1 MGGQPGGNNQN
12 NQHQNFNNH
21 EFLSEF
27 DQFQPVVDV
36 YANAYPENLIDP
48 DSVLQEY
55 QLLEQN
61 QNAIAP
67 QPLSSSIQDLPSN
80 DEAQFFEY
88 IMNSS
93 VPDNALDHL
102 MSEPMVASTI
112 PVTNQTPMNPV
123 SATADPL
130 LNIIF
135 DTPTTTS
142 MEASSPAAIFSVP
155 SSYTEPSMTT
165 PEVAPPMIEVAPSM
179 ILNFDPETGTIE
191 QAPINS
197 APSSPSSSISSSID
211 LDQLSTT
218 SSPGRTKVDNKERCR
233 KYRQRIKNK
242 NKSDEA
248 EYEVLK
254 IRNIE
259 LKSKAANME
268 EQCRKMKKMVVA
280 AIRQGKMNA
289 NLANKIKLEFSFL
302 DI

>member
-1 MGGQPGGNNQN
+1 
-12 NQHQNFNNH
+12 
-21 EFLSEF
+21 
-27 DQFQPVVDV
+27 
-36 YANAYPENLIDP
+36 
-48 DSVLQEY
+48 
-55 QLLEQN
+55 
-61 QNAIAP
+61 
-67 QPLSSSIQDLPSN
+67 
-80 DEAQFFEY
+80 
-88 IMNSS
+88 MNSS

-102 MSEPMVASTI
+102 MAEPMVASNI
-112 PVTNQTPMNPV
+112 PVANQTPMNPV

-142 MEASSPAAIFSVP
+142 MEASSPAAIVSVP
-155 SSYTEPSMTT
+155 SSYTEPSMTAT
-165 PEVAPPMIEVAPSM
+165 EVAPTM

-197 APSSPSSSISSSID
+197 EPSSPSSSISSSID

-233 KYRQRIKNK
+233 QYRQRIKNK

-248 EYEVLK
+248 DYEVLK

-268 EQCRKMKKMVVA
+268 EQSKKMKKMVVA

>member
-1 MGGQPGGNNQN
+1 
-12 NQHQNFNNH
+12 
-21 EFLSEF
+21 
-27 DQFQPVVDV
+27 
-36 YANAYPENLIDP
+36 
-48 DSVLQEY
+48 
-55 QLLEQN
+55 
-61 QNAIAP
+61 
-67 QPLSSSIQDLPSN
+67 
-80 DEAQFFEY
+80 
-88 IMNSS
+88 MNSS

-102 MSEPMVASTI
+102 MAEPMVASTI
-112 PVTNQTPMNPV
+112 PETNQTPMNPV

-142 MEASSPAAIFSVP
+142 MEASSPAAIVSVP
-155 SSYTEPSMTT
+155 SSYTEPSMTAT
-165 PEVAPPMIEVAPSM
+165 EVAPSMIEVAPSM
-179 ILNFDPETGTIE
+179 ILNFDPETGSIE
-191 QAPINS
+191 LAAPINS

-233 KYRQRIKNK
+233 QYRQRIKNK

-268 EQCRKMKKMVVA
+268 EQCKKMKKMVVA

>member
-1 MGGQPGGNNQN
+1 MNPNVPNDA
-12 NQHQNFNNH
+12 
-21 EFLSEF
+21 L
-27 DQFQPVVDV
+27 
-36 YANAYPENLIDP
+36 ENML
-48 DSVLQEY
+48 VG
-55 QLLEQN
+55 
-61 QNAIAP
+61 
-67 QPLSSSIQDLPSN
+67 
-80 DEAQFFEY
+80 
-88 IMNSS
+88 
-93 VPDNALDHL
+93 
-102 MSEPMVASTI
+102 PMVASNI
-112 PVTNQTPMNPV
+112 PEVNQTPMVPV

-142 MEASSPAAIFSVP
+142 MEATSPAAIVSVP
-155 SSYTEPSMTT
+155 SSYTEPSMTAT
-165 PEVAPPMIEVAPSM
+165 EVAPTM

-197 APSSPSSSISSSID
+197 EPSSPSSSISSSIY

-233 KYRQRIKNK
+233 QYRQRIKNK

-259 LKSKAANME
+259 LKSRAANME
-268 EQCRKMKKMVVA
+268 EQCKKMKKMVVA

>member
-1 MGGQPGGNNQN
+1 
-12 NQHQNFNNH
+12 
-21 EFLSEF
+21 
-27 DQFQPVVDV
+27 
-36 YANAYPENLIDP
+36 
-48 DSVLQEY
+48 
-55 QLLEQN
+55 
-61 QNAIAP
+61 
-67 QPLSSSIQDLPSN
+67 
-80 DEAQFFEY
+80 
-88 IMNSS
+88 MNSS

-102 MSEPMVASTI
+102 MAEPMVASTI
-112 PVTNQTPMNPV
+112 PVTNQTPMIPV

-142 MEASSPAAIFSVP
+142 MEASSPAAIVSVP
-155 SSYTEPSMTT
+155 SSYTEPSKTA
-165 PEVAPPMIEVAPSM
+165 PEVAPSMIEVAPSMFEVAPSTMIEVAPSMIEVAPSM

-233 KYRQRIKNK
+233 QYRQRIKNK

-268 EQCRKMKKMVVA
+268 EQCKKMKKMVVA

>member
-1 MGGQPGGNNQN
+1 
-12 NQHQNFNNH
+12 
-21 EFLSEF
+21 
-27 DQFQPVVDV
+27 
-36 YANAYPENLIDP
+36 
-48 DSVLQEY
+48 
-55 QLLEQN
+55 
-61 QNAIAP
+61 
-67 QPLSSSIQDLPSN
+67 
-80 DEAQFFEY
+80 
-88 IMNSS
+88 MNSS

-102 MSEPMVASTI
+102 MAEPMVASTI
-112 PVTNQTPMNPV
+112 PVVNQAPMNPV

-142 MEASSPAAIFSVP
+142 MEASSPAAKQP
-155 SSYTEPSMTT
+155 SSYTEPPMTAT
-165 PEVAPPMIEVAPSM
+165 EVAPSMIEVAPSMFEVAPSTMIEVAPSMIEVAPSM

-197 APSSPSSSISSSID
+197 APSSPSSSID

-233 KYRQRIKNK
+233 QYRQRIKNK

-268 EQCRKMKKMVVA
+268 EQCKKMKKMVVA

>member
-1 MGGQPGGNNQN
+1 MNPNVPNDA
-12 NQHQNFNNH
+12 
-21 EFLSEF
+21 L
-27 DQFQPVVDV
+27 
-36 YANAYPENLIDP
+36 ENML
-48 DSVLQEY
+48 VG
-55 QLLEQN
+55 
-61 QNAIAP
+61 
-67 QPLSSSIQDLPSN
+67 
-80 DEAQFFEY
+80 
-88 IMNSS
+88 
-93 VPDNALDHL
+93 
-102 MSEPMVASTI
+102 PMVASNI
-112 PVTNQTPMNPV
+112 PEVNQTPMIPV

-142 MEASSPAAIFSVP
+142 MEASSSAAIVSVP
-155 SSYTEPSMTT
+155 SSYTEPSMTAT
-165 PEVAPPMIEVAPSM
+165 EVAPTI

-191 QAPINS
+191 QAPINCE
-197 APSSPSSSISSSID
+197 PSSPSSSISSSID

-233 KYRQRIKNK
+233 QYRQRIKNK

-268 EQCRKMKKMVVA
+268 EQCKKMKKMVVA

>member
-1 MGGQPGGNNQN
+1 VPGGNNQN
-12 NQHQNFNNH
+12 NQHKNFNNH

-27 DQFQPVVDV
+27 DQFQPVDV
-36 YANAYPENLIDP
+36 YANAYPQNLIDP

-55 QLLEQN
+55 QLLEQT

-67 QPLSSSIQDLPSN
+67 QPLSSNIQDLPSN

-102 MSEPMVASTI
+102 MSEPMVASNI
-112 PVTNQTPMNPV
+112 PEANQTPTNPV

-142 MEASSPAAIFSVP
+142 MEASSPAAIVSVP
-155 SSYTEPSMTT
+155 SSYTEPSMTAT
-165 PEVAPPMIEVAPSM
+165 EVAPTM

-197 APSSPSSSISSSID
+197 APSSPSSSID

-233 KYRQRIKNK
+233 QYRQRIKNK

-268 EQCRKMKKMVVA
+268 EQCKKMKKMVVA

>member
-1 MGGQPGGNNQN
+1 MG
-12 NQHQNFNNH
+12 NH

-27 DQFQPVVDV
+27 DQFQPVVDD
-36 YANAYPENLIDP
+36 YANADPQNLIDP

-55 QLLEQN
+55 QLLEQT

-102 MSEPMVASTI
+102 MAEPMVASTI
-112 PVTNQTPMNPV
+112 PVVNQTPTNPV

-142 MEASSPAAIFSVP
+142 MEASSPAAIVSVP
-155 SSYTEPSMTT
+155 SSYTEPSMTAT
-165 PEVAPPMIEVAPSM
+165 EVAPSM

-197 APSSPSSSISSSID
+197 EPSSPSSSTSSSID

-233 KYRQRIKNK
+233 QYRQRIKNK

-268 EQCRKMKKMVVA
+268 EQCKKMKKMVVA

>member
-12 NQHQNFNNH
+12 NQHQNFINH

-27 DQFQPVVDV
+27 DQLQPVDV
-36 YANAYPENLIDP
+36 YANAYPQNLIDP

-55 QLLEQN
+55 QLLEQT

-67 QPLSSSIQDLPSN
+67 QPLSSN

-102 MSEPMVASTI
+102 MAESMVASTI
-112 PVTNQTPMNPV
+112 PVTNQTQMVPV

-130 LNIIF
+130 LSILF

-142 MEASSPAAIFSVP
+142 MEASSPAAIVSVP
-155 SSYTEPSMTT
+155 SSYTEPSMS
-165 PEVAPPMIEVAPSM
+165 AIEVAPSM
-179 ILNFDPETGTIE
+179 ILNFDPGTGSIE
-191 QAPINS
+191 LAAPINS

-233 KYRQRIKNK
+233 QYRQRIKNK

-248 EYEVLK
+248 E
-254 IRNIE
+254 
-259 LKSKAANME
+259 
-268 EQCRKMKKMVVA
+268 
-280 AIRQGKMNA
+280 
-289 NLANKIKLEFSFL
+289 
-302 DI
+302 

>member
-1 MGGQPGGNNQN
+1 MG
-12 NQHQNFNNH
+12 
-21 EFLSEF
+21 
-27 DQFQPVVDV
+27 
-36 YANAYPENLIDP
+36 
-48 DSVLQEY
+48 
-55 QLLEQN
+55 
-61 QNAIAP
+61 
-67 QPLSSSIQDLPSN
+67 
-80 DEAQFFEY
+80 
-88 IMNSS
+88 
-93 VPDNALDHL
+93 
-102 MSEPMVASTI
+102 
-112 PVTNQTPMNPV
+112 
-123 SATADPL
+123 
-130 LNIIF
+130 NIIF

-142 MEASSPAAIFSVP
+142 MEASSPAAIVSVP
-155 SSYTEPSMTT
+155 SSYTEPSMTAT
-165 PEVAPPMIEVAPSM
+165 EVAPTM

-197 APSSPSSSISSSID
+197 EPSSPSSSISSSID

-218 SSPGRTKVDNKERCR
+218 SSPGKTKVDNKERCR
-233 KYRQRIKNK
+233 QYRQKIKNK

-268 EQCRKMKKMVVA
+268 EQSNKMKKMVVA

>member
-12 NQHQNFNNH
+12 NQHQNFINH

-27 DQFQPVVDV
+27 DQFQPVDV
-36 YANAYPENLIDP
+36 YANAYPQNLIDP

-55 QLLEQN
+55 QLLEQT

-67 QPLSSSIQDLPSN
+67 QPLSSN

-102 MSEPMVASTI
+102 MAESMVASTI
-112 PVTNQTPMNPV
+112 PVTNQTQMVPV

-130 LNIIF
+130 LNILF

-142 MEASSPAAIFSVP
+142 MEASSPAAIVSVP
-155 SSYTEPSMTT
+155 SSYTEPSKTAT
-165 PEVAPPMIEVAPSM
+165 EVAPSMIEVAPSM

-191 QAPINS
+191 LAPIDS

-218 SSPGRTKVDNKERCR
+218 SSPGRTKVDNKERC
-233 KYRQRIKNK
+233 KQYRQRIKNK
-242 NKSDEA
+242 NKS
-248 EYEVLK
+248 
-254 IRNIE
+254 
-259 LKSKAANME
+259 
-268 EQCRKMKKMVVA
+268 
-280 AIRQGKMNA
+280 
-289 NLANKIKLEFSFL
+289 
-302 DI
+302 

>member
-1 MGGQPGGNNQN
+1 MG
-12 NQHQNFNNH
+12 
-21 EFLSEF
+21 
-27 DQFQPVVDV
+27 
-36 YANAYPENLIDP
+36 
-48 DSVLQEY
+48 
-55 QLLEQN
+55 
-61 QNAIAP
+61 
-67 QPLSSSIQDLPSN
+67 QDLPSN

-102 MSEPMVASTI
+102 IAEPMVASNI
-112 PVTNQTPMNPV
+112 PMGNQTPMNPV
-123 SATADPL
+123 SSTADPL

-135 DTPTTTS
+135 DTPTTIS
-142 MEASSPAAIFSVP
+142 MEASSPAAIVSVP
-155 SSYTEPSMTT
+155 SSYTEPSMTAT
-165 PEVAPPMIEVAPSM
+165 EVAPTM

-197 APSSPSSSISSSID
+197 APSSPSSSID

-218 SSPGRTKVDNKERCR
+218 SSPGRSKVDNKERCR
-233 KYRQRIKNK
+233 QYRQRIKNK

-248 EYEVLK
+248 EFEVLK

-268 EQCRKMKKMVVA
+268 EQSKKMKKRVVA
-280 AIRQGKMNA
+280 AIRQGKMDA

>member
-1 MGGQPGGNNQN
+1 
-12 NQHQNFNNH
+12 
-21 EFLSEF
+21 
-27 DQFQPVVDV
+27 
-36 YANAYPENLIDP
+36 
-48 DSVLQEY
+48 
-55 QLLEQN
+55 
-61 QNAIAP
+61 
-67 QPLSSSIQDLPSN
+67 
-80 DEAQFFEY
+80 
-88 IMNSS
+88 MNSS

-102 MSEPMVASTI
+102 MAEPMVASNI
-112 PVTNQTPMNPV
+112 PEVNQTPMNPV

-142 MEASSPAAIFSVP
+142 MEASSPAAIVSVP
-155 SSYTEPSMTT
+155 SSYTEPSKTAT
-165 PEVAPPMIEVAPSM
+165 EVAPSM
-179 ILNFDPETGTIE
+179 ILNFDPETGSIE
-191 QAPINS
+191 LAAPINS

-233 KYRQRIKNK
+233 QYRQRIKNK

-268 EQCRKMKKMVVA
+268 EQCKKMKKMVVA

>member
-1 MGGQPGGNNQN
+1 
-12 NQHQNFNNH
+12 
-21 EFLSEF
+21 
-27 DQFQPVVDV
+27 
-36 YANAYPENLIDP
+36 
-48 DSVLQEY
+48 
-55 QLLEQN
+55 
-61 QNAIAP
+61 
-67 QPLSSSIQDLPSN
+67 
-80 DEAQFFEY
+80 
-88 IMNSS
+88 MNSS

-102 MSEPMVASTI
+102 MAEPMVASTI
-112 PVTNQTPMNPV
+112 PVTNQTPMIPV

-142 MEASSPAAIFSVP
+142 MEASSPAAIVSVP
-155 SSYTEPSMTT
+155 SSYTEPSMTAT
-165 PEVAPPMIEVAPSM
+165 EVAPSM

-197 APSSPSSSISSSID
+197 PPSSPSSSISSSID

-233 KYRQRIKNK
+233 QYRQRIKNK

-268 EQCRKMKKMVVA
+268 EQCKKMKKMVVA

>member
-1 MGGQPGGNNQN
+1 
-12 NQHQNFNNH
+12 
-21 EFLSEF
+21 
-27 DQFQPVVDV
+27 
-36 YANAYPENLIDP
+36 
-48 DSVLQEY
+48 
-55 QLLEQN
+55 
-61 QNAIAP
+61 
-67 QPLSSSIQDLPSN
+67 
-80 DEAQFFEY
+80 
-88 IMNSS
+88 MNSS

-112 PVTNQTPMNPV
+112 PVVNQTPMNPV

-142 MEASSPAAIFSVP
+142 MEASSPAAIVSVP
-155 SSYTEPSMTT
+155 SSYTEPSMTAT
-165 PEVAPPMIEVAPSM
+165 EVAPTM

-233 KYRQRIKNK
+233 QYRQRIKNK

-268 EQCRKMKKMVVA
+268 EQCKKMKKMVVA

>member
-1 MGGQPGGNNQN
+1 MGNY
-12 NQHQNFNNH
+12 

-27 DQFQPVVDV
+27 DQFQPVDV
-36 YANAYPENLIDP
+36 YANAYPQNLIDS

-55 QLLEQN
+55 QLLEQT

-67 QPLSSSIQDLPSN
+67 QPLTSSIQDLPSN

-102 MSEPMVASTI
+102 MAEPMVASTI
-112 PVTNQTPMNPV
+112 PVTNQTPTNPV

-135 DTPTTTS
+135 DTPSTTS
-142 MEASSPAAIFSVP
+142 MEASSPAAIVSVP
-155 SSYTEPSMTT
+155 SSYTEPSKTAT
-165 PEVAPPMIEVAPSM
+165 EVAPSMIEVAPSM

-191 QAPINS
+191 LAPIDS

-211 LDQLSTT
+211 LDQLSTA

-233 KYRQRIKNK
+233 QYRQR
-242 NKSDEA
+242 
-248 EYEVLK
+248 
-254 IRNIE
+254 
-259 LKSKAANME
+259 
-268 EQCRKMKKMVVA
+268 
-280 AIRQGKMNA
+280 
-289 NLANKIKLEFSFL
+289 
-302 DI
+302 

>member
-1 MGGQPGGNNQN
+1 
-12 NQHQNFNNH
+12 
-21 EFLSEF
+21 
-27 DQFQPVVDV
+27 
-36 YANAYPENLIDP
+36 
-48 DSVLQEY
+48 
-55 QLLEQN
+55 
-61 QNAIAP
+61 
-67 QPLSSSIQDLPSN
+67 
-80 DEAQFFEY
+80 
-88 IMNSS
+88 MNSS

-102 MSEPMVASTI
+102 MAEPMVASNI
-112 PVTNQTPMNPV
+112 PVTNQTPMVPV

-142 MEASSPAAIFSVP
+142 MEASSPAAIVSVP
-155 SSYTEPSMTT
+155 SSYTEPSMTAT
-165 PEVAPPMIEVAPSM
+165 EVAPTM

-197 APSSPSSSISSSID
+197 EPSSPSSSISSSID

-233 KYRQRIKNK
+233 QYRQRIKNK

-268 EQCRKMKKMVVA
+268 EQCKKMKKMVVA

>member
-1 MGGQPGGNNQN
+1 MNPNVPNDA
-12 NQHQNFNNH
+12 
-21 EFLSEF
+21 L
-27 DQFQPVVDV
+27 
-36 YANAYPENLIDP
+36 ENML
-48 DSVLQEY
+48 VG
-55 QLLEQN
+55 
-61 QNAIAP
+61 
-67 QPLSSSIQDLPSN
+67 
-80 DEAQFFEY
+80 
-88 IMNSS
+88 
-93 VPDNALDHL
+93 
-102 MSEPMVASTI
+102 PMVASNI
-112 PVTNQTPMNPV
+112 PEVNQTPMIPV
-123 SATADPL
+123 SATADPH

-135 DTPTTTS
+135 DTPSTIS
-142 MEASSPAAIFSVP
+142 MEDSSPAAIVSVP
-155 SSYTEPSMTT
+155 SSYTEPSMTA
-165 PEVAPPMIEVAPSM
+165 PEVAPTM

-197 APSSPSSSISSSID
+197 VPSSPSSSISSSID

-233 KYRQRIKNK
+233 QYRQRIKNK

-289 NLANKIKLEFSFL
+289 SLANKIKLEFSFL

>member
-1 MGGQPGGNNQN
+1 
-12 NQHQNFNNH
+12 
-21 EFLSEF
+21 
-27 DQFQPVVDV
+27 
-36 YANAYPENLIDP
+36 
-48 DSVLQEY
+48 
-55 QLLEQN
+55 
-61 QNAIAP
+61 
-67 QPLSSSIQDLPSN
+67 
-80 DEAQFFEY
+80 
-88 IMNSS
+88 MNSS

-102 MSEPMVASTI
+102 MAEPMVASTI

-142 MEASSPAAIFSVP
+142 MEASSPAAIVSVP
-155 SSYTEPSMTT
+155 SSYTEPSMTAT
-165 PEVAPPMIEVAPSM
+165 EVAPSMIEVVPSM
-179 ILNFDPETGTIE
+179 ILNFDPETGAIE
-191 QAPINS
+191 LAPPINS

-233 KYRQRIKNK
+233 QYRQRIKNK

-268 EQCRKMKKMVVA
+268 EQCKKMKKMVVA

>member
-1 MGGQPGGNNQN
+1 MGNY
-12 NQHQNFNNH
+12 

-27 DQFQPVVDV
+27 DQFQPVDV
-36 YANAYPENLIDP
+36 YANAYPQNLIDP
-48 DSVLQEY
+48 DYVLQEY
-55 QLLEQN
+55 QLLEQT

-102 MSEPMVASTI
+102 IAEPMVASTI
-112 PVTNQTPMNPV
+112 PVTNQTPTDPV

-130 LNIIF
+130 LNIVF
-135 DTPTTTS
+135 DTPITTS
-142 MEASSPAAIFSVP
+142 MEASSPAAIVSVP
-155 SSYTEPSMTT
+155 SSYTEPSMTATEVT
-165 PEVAPPMIEVAPSM
+165 PSMIEVAPSM

-191 QAPINS
+191 LAPMNS

-211 LDQLSTT
+211 LDQLSTA

-233 KYRQRIKNK
+233 QYRQRIKNK

-268 EQCRKMKKMVVA
+268 EQCKKMKKMVVA

>member
-1 MGGQPGGNNQN
+1 
-12 NQHQNFNNH
+12 
-21 EFLSEF
+21 
-27 DQFQPVVDV
+27 
-36 YANAYPENLIDP
+36 
-48 DSVLQEY
+48 
-55 QLLEQN
+55 
-61 QNAIAP
+61 
-67 QPLSSSIQDLPSN
+67 
-80 DEAQFFEY
+80 
-88 IMNSS
+88 MNSS

-102 MSEPMVASTI
+102 MAEPMVASTI

-142 MEASSPAAIFSVP
+142 MEASSPAAIVSVP
-155 SSYTEPSMTT
+155 SSYTEPSMTAT
-165 PEVAPPMIEVAPSM
+165 EVAPSMIEVAPSMFEVAPSTMIEVAPSMIEVAPSMTEVAPSM
-179 ILNFDPETGTIE
+179 ILNFDPETGAIE
-191 QAPINS
+191 LAPTNS

-233 KYRQRIKNK
+233 QYRQRIKNK

-268 EQCRKMKKMVVA
+268 EQCKKMKKMVVA

>member
-1 MGGQPGGNNQN
+1 MGGKPGGNNQN
-12 NQHQNFNNH
+12 NQHQNFINQ
-21 EFLSEF
+21 EFLCEF
-27 DQFQPVVDV
+27 DQFQPVD
-36 YANAYPENLIDP
+36 ANADPQNLIDP

-55 QLLEQN
+55 QLLEQT
-61 QNAIAP
+61 QNAFAP
-67 QPLSSSIQDLPSN
+67 QSLSSDNQDLSSI
-80 DEAQFFEY
+80 DETQFLEY
-88 IMNSS
+88 IMNPN
-93 VPDNALDHL
+93 VPNDALENMLVGH
-102 MSEPMVASTI
+102 MVASNI
-112 PVTNQTPMNPV
+112 PEVNQTPMIPV

-135 DTPTTTS
+135 DTPSTIS
-142 MEASSPAAIFSVP
+142 MEASSPAAIVSVP
-155 SSYTEPSMTT
+155 SSYTEPSMTA
-165 PEVAPPMIEVAPSM
+165 PEVAPSMIEVAPSM

-191 QAPINS
+191 LAPINS

-218 SSPGRTKVDNKERCR
+218 SSPGRTKVDNKERC
-233 KYRQRIKNK
+233 KQYRQRIKNK

-248 EYEVLK
+248 DYEVLK

-259 LKSKAANME
+259 LKSKAAIME
-268 EQCRKMKKMVVA
+268 EQCKKMKKMVVA

>member
-12 NQHQNFNNH
+12 NQHQNFINH

-27 DQFQPVVDV
+27 DQYQPVDV
-36 YANAYPENLIDP
+36 YANAYPQNLIDP

-55 QLLEQN
+55 QLLEQT

-67 QPLSSSIQDLPSN
+67 QPLSSNIQDLPSN
-80 DEAQFFEY
+80 DETQFFEY

-102 MSEPMVASTI
+102 MAEPMLASTI
-112 PVTNQTPMNPV
+112 PEVNQTPMNPV

-135 DTPTTTS
+135 DTPTTIS
-142 MEASSPAAIFSVP
+142 MEASSPAAIVSVP
-155 SSYTEPSMTT
+155 SSYTEPSMTAT
-165 PEVAPPMIEVAPSM
+165 EVAPTM

-197 APSSPSSSISSSID
+197 APSSPSSSID

-218 SSPGRTKVDNKERCR
+218 SSPGRSKVDNKERCR
-233 KYRQRIKNK
+233 QYRQRIKNK

-248 EYEVLK
+248 EFEVLK

-268 EQCRKMKKMVVA
+268 EQCKKIKKMVVA

>member
-1 MGGQPGGNNQN
+1 
-12 NQHQNFNNH
+12 
-21 EFLSEF
+21 
-27 DQFQPVVDV
+27 
-36 YANAYPENLIDP
+36 
-48 DSVLQEY
+48 
-55 QLLEQN
+55 
-61 QNAIAP
+61 
-67 QPLSSSIQDLPSN
+67 
-80 DEAQFFEY
+80 
-88 IMNSS
+88 MNSS

-102 MSEPMVASTI
+102 MAEPMVASNI
-112 PVTNQTPMNPV
+112 PEANQTPTNPV

-142 MEASSPAAIFSVP
+142 MEASSPAAIVSVP
-155 SSYTEPSMTT
+155 SSYTEPSMTAT
-165 PEVAPPMIEVAPSM
+165 EVAPTM

-197 APSSPSSSISSSID
+197 EPSSPSSSISSSID

-233 KYRQRIKNK
+233 QYRQRIKNK

-268 EQCRKMKKMVVA
+268 EQCKKMKKMVVA

>member
-1 MGGQPGGNNQN
+1 
-12 NQHQNFNNH
+12 
-21 EFLSEF
+21 
-27 DQFQPVVDV
+27 
-36 YANAYPENLIDP
+36 
-48 DSVLQEY
+48 
-55 QLLEQN
+55 
-61 QNAIAP
+61 
-67 QPLSSSIQDLPSN
+67 
-80 DEAQFFEY
+80 
-88 IMNSS
+88 MNSS

-102 MSEPMVASTI
+102 MAEPMVASTI

-142 MEASSPAAIFSVP
+142 MEASSPAAIVSVP
-155 SSYTEPSMTT
+155 SSYTEPSMTAT
-165 PEVAPPMIEVAPSM
+165 EVAPSMTMTATEVAPSM
-179 ILNFDPETGTIE
+179 IMTATELAPSMIMTASEVAPSVTLNFDPETGTIE
-191 QAPINS
+191 LAPINS

-233 KYRQRIKNK
+233 QYRQRIKNK

-268 EQCRKMKKMVVA
+268 EQCKKMKKMVVA

>member
-1 MGGQPGGNNQN
+1 MMR
-12 NQHQNFNNH
+12 
-21 EFLSEF
+21 LS
-27 DQFQPVVDV
+27 
-36 YANAYPENLIDP
+36 
-48 DSVLQEY
+48 
-55 QLLEQN
+55 
-61 QNAIAP
+61 
-67 QPLSSSIQDLPSN
+67 
-80 DEAQFFEY
+80 FFEY

-102 MSEPMVASTI
+102 MAEPMVASTI
-112 PVTNQTPMNPV
+112 PEANQTPMIPV

-142 MEASSPAAIFSVP
+142 MEASSPAAKQP
-155 SSYTEPSMTT
+155 SSYTEPPMTAT
-165 PEVAPPMIEVAPSM
+165 EVAPSMIEVAPSMFEVAPSTMIEVAPSMIEVAPSM

-197 APSSPSSSISSSID
+197 APSSPSSSID

-233 KYRQRIKNK
+233 QYRQRIKNK
-242 NKSDEA
+242 NKSDKA

-268 EQCRKMKKMVVA
+268 EQCKKMKKMVVA